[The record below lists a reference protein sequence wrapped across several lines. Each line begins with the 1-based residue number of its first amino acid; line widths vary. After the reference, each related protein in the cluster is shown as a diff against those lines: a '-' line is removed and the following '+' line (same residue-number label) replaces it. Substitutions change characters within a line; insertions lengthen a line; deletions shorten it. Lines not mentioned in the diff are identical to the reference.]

1 MRSWPEK
8 FLNEIKEILVDEYD
22 AFLAAMERESAHA
35 MRLNPGR
42 ENALDCARPFM
53 RGDSVLWEDNGKYVR
68 PGARPG
74 ASLAHA
80 AGAFYMQ
87 DPSAMS
93 PVAVLNPQPG
103 EKVLDLCA
111 APGGKSG
118 QIAGR
123 MKGKGFL
130 LSNEIEFSRARIL
143 LGNLERLGF
152 TNTCVTC
159 APSNALA
166 NALPGFFDAVLV
178 DAPCSGEGMFRRDP
192 DAVSEWSENSPA
204 GCAER
209 QAEILDNAAKLVR
222 PGGRI
227 VYSTCTFNRFEN
239 EKTIEAFL
247 ERHPEFEAGEFNLP
261 GVGDS
266 INGCIRLWPHRI
278 DGEGHFAALLLKT
291 GGKETKYSRNIES
304 RDAQKAMQ
312 LLKKDAFRG
321 DFEGV
326 LNLDGDQL
334 SLLPADA
341 PDICLL
347 SGKGIRLLRAGLPLC
362 KVGKGFVVPDHALA
376 MAMKSADAM
385 RAFEM
390 DEKTAVRYME
400 GEEISADTE
409 KGWTLMTYKN
419 MPLGWGKAS
428 QGAVKNHLPKGLR
441 RRNAH
446 WSEMEEQTALVSGI
460 PHEGR

>member
-8 FLNEIKEILVDEYD
+8 FLTEIKEILKDEYD
-22 AFLAAMERESAHA
+22 AFLEAMERESAHA
-35 MRLNPGR
+35 MRLNPLRKGAM
-42 ENALDCARPFM
+42 ECARPFM
-53 RGDSVLWEDNGKYVR
+53 RGGSVPWEESGKYVLS
-68 PGARPG
+68 GARPG
-74 ASLAHA
+74 ASLAHV

-103 EKVLDLCA
+103 ERVLDLCA

-152 TNTCVTC
+152 ANTAVTSC
-159 APSNALA
+159 ASNALS

-192 DAVSEWSENSPA
+192 DAVTEWSENSPL

-222 PGGRI
+222 PGGRM

-239 EKTIEAFL
+239 ERTIEAFL
-247 ERHPEFEAGEFNLP
+247 SRHPEFEAGEFTLA

-278 DGEGHFAALLLKT
+278 DGEGHFAALLLKKKGT
-291 GGKETKYSRNIES
+291 ETEYPVNVESKGAESARKLLEKELYL
-304 RDAQKAMQ
+304 DGF
-312 LLKKDAFRG
+312 D
-321 DFEGV
+321 GV
-326 LNLDGDQL
+326 FHLDGDQV
-334 SLLPADA
+334 SLLPLDA
-341 PDICLL
+341 PDIRLL

-376 MAMKSADAM
+376 MATKPEDV
-385 RAFEM
+385 RRVFNM
-390 DEKTAVRYME
+390 DEATAARFME
-400 GEEISADTE
+400 GEEISADAE
-409 KGWTLMTYKN
+409 KGWTLMTYKK

-428 QGAVKNHLPKGLR
+428 GDAIKNHLPKGLR

-446 WSEMEEQTALVSGI
+446 WSEMEI
-460 PHEGR
+460 

>member
-8 FLNEIKEILVDEYD
+8 FLEEIKEILKDEYD
-22 AFLAAMERESAHA
+22 LFLNAMACESAHA

-42 ENALDCARPFM
+42 DGAIECARPFM
-53 RGDSVLWEDNGKYVR
+53 RGDSVLWEENGKYVSS
-68 PGARPG
+68 GARPG

-123 MKGKGFL
+123 LMGKGFL

-152 TNTCVTC
+152 SNTCITS
-159 APSNALA
+159 AASNALA
-166 NALPGFFDAVLV
+166 GVLPGFFDAVLV

-192 DAVSEWSENSPA
+192 NAASEWSENSPA

-222 PGGRI
+222 PGGRM
-227 VYSTCTFNRFEN
+227 VYSTCTFNRSEN
-239 EKTIEAFL
+239 ERTIEAFL
-247 ERHPEFEAGEFNLP
+247 SRNPEFEAGKFNLP

-266 INGCIRLWPHRI
+266 VNGCIRLWPHRI

-291 GGKETKYSRNIES
+291 GGKETKYPSNTES
-304 RDAQKAMQ
+304 KGAKNAMT
-312 LLKKDAFRG
+312 LLGKDAYQG
-321 DFEGV
+321 DFDGV

-334 SLLPADA
+334 SLLPEDA
-341 PDICLL
+341 PDIRLL

-362 KVGKGFVVPDHALA
+362 RVGKGFAVPDHALA
-376 MAMKSADAM
+376 MAMKPMDAK
-385 RAFEM
+385 RVFDM
-390 DEKTAVRYME
+390 DEKTAARFME
-400 GEEISADTE
+400 GEEIQAETD

-428 QGAVKNHLPKGLR
+428 GEAIKNHLPKGLR

-446 WSEMEEQTALVSGI
+446 WSEMEE
-460 PHEGR
+460 

>member
-8 FLNEIKEILVDEYD
+8 FLSEIQEILKEEYD

-35 MRLNPGR
+35 MRLNPLR
-42 ENALDCARPFM
+42 KDAEDCARPFM
-53 RGDSVLWEDNGKYVR
+53 RGDSVLWEENGKYVR
-68 PGARPG
+68 LGARPG

-93 PVAVLNPQPG
+93 PVAVLNPKPG
-103 EKVLDLCA
+103 ERVLDLCA

-123 MKGKGFL
+123 MMGKGFL

-152 TNTCVTC
+152 LNTCITSC
-159 APSNALA
+159 DANALA

-178 DAPCSGEGMFRRDP
+178 DAPCSGEGIFRRDP
-192 DAVSEWSENSPA
+192 NAVLEWSENAPF

-209 QAEILDNAAKLVR
+209 QAEILDNAAKLLR
-222 PGGRI
+222 PGGRM
-227 VYSTCTFNRFEN
+227 VYSTCTFNRYEN

-247 ERHPEFEAGEFNLP
+247 SRHPEFEAGEFTLA
-261 GVGDS
+261 GVGRS
-266 INGCIRLWPHRI
+266 VNGSIRLWPHKI
-278 DGEGHFAALLLKT
+278 DGEGHFAALLIKT
-291 GGKETKYSRNIES
+291 DGKDGKYPVNSETKGADSAR
-304 RDAQKAMQ
+304 M
-312 LLKKDAFRG
+312 LLEKDAFCG
-321 DFEGV
+321 NFDGV
-326 LNLDGDQL
+326 FHFGGDQL
-334 SLLPADA
+334 SLLPAEA
-341 PDICLL
+341 PDIRLL
-347 SGKGIRLLRAGLPLC
+347 SGKGVRLLRAGLPLC

-376 MAMKSADAM
+376 MAMRTEDAG
-385 RAFEM
+385 RVFDM
-390 DEKTAVRYME
+390 DEATAAKFME
-400 GEEISADTE
+400 GEEIAAEAE

-428 QGAVKNHLPKGLR
+428 QGAIKNHLPKGLR

-446 WSEMEEQTALVSGI
+446 WSEME
-460 PHEGR
+460 

>member
-1 MRSWPEK
+1 MRFWPEE
-8 FLNEIKEILVDEYD
+8 FLLEIKEILKDEYD
-22 AFLAAMERESAHA
+22 AFIEVMECESAHA
-35 MRLNPGR
+35 MRLNPLR
-42 ENALDCARPFM
+42 ENAPESAKAFM
-53 RGDSVLWEDNGKYVR
+53 RGDEVKWEPLGKYAKN
-68 PGARPG
+68 GARPG

-103 EKVLDLCA
+103 ERVLDLCA

-123 MKGKGFL
+123 LMGKGFL

-152 TNTCVTC
+152 MNTCITS

-192 DAVSEWSENSPA
+192 DAVNEWSVNSPA

-209 QAEILDNAAKLVR
+209 QAEILDNAAELVR
-222 PGGRI
+222 PGGRM
-227 VYSTCTFNRFEN
+227 VYSTCTFNRSEN
-239 EKTIEAFL
+239 ERTIEAFL
-247 ERHPEFEAGEFNLP
+247 TRHPEFSACDFTLV

-278 DGEGHFAALLLKT
+278 DGEGHFAALLVKT
-291 GGKETKYSRNIES
+291 EGREVKYPGNTES
-304 RDAQKAMQ
+304 KGAKAAME
-312 LLKKDAFRG
+312 LLKKDAYAG
-321 DFEGV
+321 KLDGV
-326 LNLDGDQL
+326 LNLDSDQL

-341 PDICLL
+341 PEIRLL

-362 KVGKGFVVPDHALA
+362 RVGKGFVVPDHALA
-376 MAMKSADAM
+376 MATARADAK
-385 RAFEM
+385 RVFEM
-390 DEKTAVRYME
+390 DGPTAARFME
-400 GEEISADTE
+400 GEEIPADTE

-428 QGAVKNHLPKGLR
+428 AGAIKNHLPKGLR

-446 WSEMEEQTALVSGI
+446 WSEMDI
-460 PHEGR
+460 

>member
-1 MRSWPEK
+1 MRIWPGK
-8 FLNEIKEILVDEYD
+8 FLDEIKEILKDEYD
-22 AFLAAMERESAHA
+22 AFLNAMEKESAHA
-35 MRLNPGR
+35 MRLNPLR
-42 ENALDCARPFM
+42 ENAFECARPFM
-53 RGDSVLWEDNGKYVR
+53 RGDSVLWEEMGKYAL

-103 EKVLDLCA
+103 EKILDLCA

-123 MKGKGFL
+123 MMGKGFL

-152 TNTCVTC
+152 KNTAVT
-159 APSNALA
+159 SSGSFSLS
-166 NALPGFFDAVLV
+166 NALPGFFDAALV

-192 DAVSEWSENSPA
+192 DAVNEWSENSPL

-209 QAEILDNAAKLVR
+209 QAEILDNTAKLVR
-222 PGGRI
+222 VGGRM
-227 VYSTCTFNRFEN
+227 VYSTCTFNRYEN
-239 EKTIEAFL
+239 ERTIEAFL
-247 ERHPEFEAGEFNLP
+247 KRHPEFEPGEFTLP
-261 GVGDS
+261 GVGES
-266 INGCIRLWPHRI
+266 SNGCIRLWPHRI
-278 DGEGHFAALLLKT
+278 DGEGHFAALLLKN
-291 GGKETKYSRNIES
+291 GGKDEKYQSNAVS
-304 RDAQKAMQ
+304 KGTNAAMDI
-312 LLKKDAFRG
+312 LKKDTLAC
-321 DFEGV
+321 DMDGV
-326 LNLDGDQL
+326 LHLEGDQL
-334 SLLPADA
+334 SLIPEDA
-341 PDICLL
+341 PDIKLL
-347 SGKGIRLLRAGLPLC
+347 SGKGIRLLRCGVPLC

-376 MAMKSADAM
+376 MALTNGDAR
-385 RAFEM
+385 RAFDM
-390 DEKTAVRYME
+390 DEKTAALFME
-400 GEEISADTE
+400 GEEIKWETE

-428 QGAVKNHLPKGLR
+428 GETIKNHLPKGLR

-446 WSEMEEQTALVSGI
+446 WSEME
-460 PHEGR
+460 